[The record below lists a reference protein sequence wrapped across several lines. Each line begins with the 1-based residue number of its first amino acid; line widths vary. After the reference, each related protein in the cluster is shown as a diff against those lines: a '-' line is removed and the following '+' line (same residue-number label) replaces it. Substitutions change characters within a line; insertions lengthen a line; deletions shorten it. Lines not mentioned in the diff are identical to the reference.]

1 MQQYAKDIHLYLE
14 NYREKENVQNADQ
27 KILKEKYQEY
37 GIVQN
42 AITKWQIYH
51 MTQQQSNKNKFKFT
65 AEITIS
71 SKNNSTAEKM
81 LESIKPDLDKEDK
94 IRDSITGG
102 GNSRVTYFDGKS
114 QLPNFLLMDPSSE
127 YPGAMKMNGIHE
139 GSL

>member
-1 MQQYAKDIHLYLE
+1 MVQQYAKDIHLYLE

-27 KILKEKYQEY
+27 KILKEKYQGY

-94 IRDSITGG
+94 IKVIKKDVVLSIQENDIAKLRAKISAHT
-102 GNSRVTYFDGKS
+102 RALDVTS
-114 QLPNFLLMDPSSE
+114 QIIETL
-127 YPGAMKMNGIHE
+127 
-139 GSL
+139 

>member
-1 MQQYAKDIHLYLE
+1 MGAIGKAAEKPIDDLSKLLAEERAAK
-14 NYREKENVQNADQ
+14 RSAK
-27 KILKEKYQEY
+27 KIGLTIDAEKY
-37 GIVQN
+37 
-42 AITKWQIYH
+42 
-51 MTQQQSNKNKFKFT
+51 
-65 AEITIS
+65 
-71 SKNNSTAEKM
+71 
-81 LESIKPDLDKEDK
+81 LKEDK

>member
-1 MQQYAKDIHLYLE
+1 VQQYAKDIHLYLE

-94 IRDSITGG
+94 IKVIKKDVILSIQE
-102 GNSRVTYFDGKS
+102 NDIAKLRAKISSHARALDVTS
-114 QLPNFLLMDPSSE
+114 QIIETL
-127 YPGAMKMNGIHE
+127 
-139 GSL
+139 